1 MIQMNMGGSLPP
13 LPGIRG
19 AIVSRQDGLVGDG
32 YRAWF
37 PGQLNTASFG
47 GRQLAPTSIERQS
60 LFSP

>member
-1 MIQMNMGGSLPP
+1 MTQRYNFRHINDGRMT
-13 LPGIRG
+13 
-19 AIVSRQDGLVGDG
+19 GLVREGG
-32 YRAWF
+32 